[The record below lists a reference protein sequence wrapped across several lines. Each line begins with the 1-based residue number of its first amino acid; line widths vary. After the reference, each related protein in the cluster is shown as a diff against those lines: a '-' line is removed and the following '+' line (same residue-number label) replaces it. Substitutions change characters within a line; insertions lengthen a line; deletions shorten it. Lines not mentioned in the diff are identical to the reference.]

1 MNFEERINAGIKE
14 GMKAKDKARTRTLR
28 AVKAE
33 ILLLKTDGSGSAID
47 EEKAIKVLQKML
59 KQRQESHDLY
69 KEQNR
74 EDLAETEA
82 EEMAIIKGLLPAQ
95 LSDEELEAEL
105 KKIIDE
111 VGAESM
117 RDMGK
122 VMGKASQAF
131 AGSASG
137 KRISATVKKLLS

>member
-1 MNFEERINAGIKE
+1 MNFEERINAGIKDA
-14 GMKAKDKARTRTLR
+14 MKAKDTARTRTLR
-28 AVKAE
+28 AVKSE
-33 ILLLKTDGSGSAID
+33 ILLLKTDGSGQDVD

-74 EDLAETEA
+74 EDLAEKEA
-82 EEMAIIKGLLPAQ
+82 EEMAVIKELLPAQ

-105 KKIIDE
+105 KKIIGE
-111 VGAESM
+111 LGAESM

-122 VMGKASQAF
+122 VMGKANKAL

-137 KRISATVKKLLS
+137 KRISTLVKQLLS